1 MTESLL
7 IEAPSAPLA
16 LTLIERLDGFH
27 AELVPLGGER
37 FQVRVELD
45 GRNQGPLRPLLDSLD
60 RIEGWLD
67 SSGVDLTEIHL
78 NDRSYKLERGN
89 GAPLLP
95 RTDSELQGLFS
106 KVRTIPIGAGVQ
118 VVSVEGELDLHT
130 SSQLEEAL
138 TSTDS
143 SQVVLD
149 LTETPFMDS
158 SALAVIVDV
167 AKRMGVQGRKLLLVA
182 GNPAVTRVLE
192 ITGFD
197 RTLAVC
203 SSLPEALEAS
213 VDGVPRKTSAA

>member
-1 MTESLL
+1 M
-7 IEAPSAPLA
+7 
-16 LTLIERLDGFH
+16 
-27 AELVPLGGER
+27 
-37 FQVRVELD
+37 
-45 GRNQGPLRPLLDSLD
+45 
-60 RIEGWLD
+60 
-67 SSGVDLTEIHL
+67 
-78 NDRSYKLERGN
+78 
-89 GAPLLP
+89 
-95 RTDSELQGLFS
+95 
-106 KVRTIPIGAGVQ
+106 RTIPIGAGVQ

-143 SQVVLD
+143 RQVVLD

-158 SALAVIVDV
+158 TALAVVVDV
-167 AKRMGVQGRKLLLVA
+167 AKRMGGQGRKLLLVA

-213 VDGVPRKTSAA
+213 VDGVPREDQ

>member
-60 RIEGWLD
+60 RIEGWLET
-67 SSGVDLTEIHL
+67 SGVDLTEIHL

-95 RTDSELQGLFS
+95 RTDSELQGLLS
-106 KVRTIPIGAGVQ
+106 KVRTIQIGAGVQ
-118 VVSVEGELDLHT
+118 VVSVEGELDPAHVFAARG
-130 SSQLEEAL
+130 SADIDRFQPGRPRS
-138 TSTDS
+138 DRDP
-143 SQVVLD
+143 VHGLD
-149 LTETPFMDS
+149 RP
-158 SALAVIVDV
+158 
-167 AKRMGVQGRKLLLVA
+167 GRHRRRRKAHGRA
-182 GNPAVTRVLE
+182 G
-192 ITGFD
+192 
-197 RTLAVC
+197 
-203 SSLPEALEAS
+203 PEA
-213 VDGVPRKTSAA
+213 AARGREPGGHQGP

>member
-45 GRNQGPLRPLLDSLD
+45 GRNHGPVQPLLDSLD
-60 RIEGWLD
+60 RIEGWLET
-67 SSGVDLTEIHL
+67 SGVDLAEIHL
-78 NDRSYKLERGN
+78 NDRTYKLERRN
-89 GAPLLP
+89 GTPLLP
-95 RTDSELQGLFS
+95 GADSELQGLLCQ
-106 KVRTIPIGAGVQ
+106 VRTIPIGAGVQ

-138 TSTDS
+138 ASTDS
-143 SQVVLD
+143 NNVVLD

-158 SALAVIVDV
+158 TALAVIVDV
-167 AKRMGVQGRKLLLVA
+167 AQSMSRQDRKLLVVA
-182 GNPAVTRVLE
+182 GNPAVSRVLE

-197 RTLAVC
+197 RTLAIH
-203 SSLPEALEAS
+203 SSLPEALETS
-213 VDGVPRKTSAA
+213 IDGVARETSDD